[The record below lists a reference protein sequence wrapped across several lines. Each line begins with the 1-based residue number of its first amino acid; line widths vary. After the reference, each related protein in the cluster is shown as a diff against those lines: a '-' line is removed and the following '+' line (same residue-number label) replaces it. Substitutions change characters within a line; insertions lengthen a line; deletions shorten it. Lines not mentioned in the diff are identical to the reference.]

1 MMEVNI
7 AKFIIVFDISLDNS
21 YKKIVIRLQQS
32 ANYNIL

>member
-21 YKKIVIRLQQS
+21 YKKIVVKYI
-32 ANYNIL
+32 YFGVTT